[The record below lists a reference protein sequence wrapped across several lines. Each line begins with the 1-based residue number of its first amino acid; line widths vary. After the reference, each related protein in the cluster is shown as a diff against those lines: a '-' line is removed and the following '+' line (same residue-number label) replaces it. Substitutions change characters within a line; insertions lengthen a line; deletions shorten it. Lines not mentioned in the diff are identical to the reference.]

1 MGTGDGGDLVGI
13 AHARDRVEGEMIQ
26 GLLEE
31 AGIRSVLHHGA
42 DGPMIGTGG
51 LLNPG
56 GGSRRVLVRA
66 DQAEQARALLA
77 ETLVADEQEEW
88 PEIANARYL
97 EEAEGGPKPRN
108 YGVAGA
114 YARAWTWSVGLILL
128 AFGVF
133 LLLRMV

>member
-1 MGTGDGGDLVGI
+1 MGTGEGGNLVGI
-13 AHARDRVEGEMIQ
+13 AHARDLVEGEMIQ

-31 AGIRSVLHHGA
+31 AGIRSVLHHGV
-42 DGPMIGTGG
+42 DGPLIGTGG

-77 ETLVADEQEEW
+77 ETLVAGEQEW
-88 PEIANARYL
+88 PEVANARYL
-97 EEAEGGPKPRN
+97 EEAEGGRKPRN
-108 YGVAGA
+108 FGVIGA
-114 YARAWTWSVGLILL
+114 YARAWTVSVGLVLL

-133 LLLRMV
+133 LLLRVV